1 MAKQARELTPTV
13 TAGSKYVRIS
23 AYKVRAVADLIKG
36 KHVDEARRILA
47 FTPKAAS
54 HEISKVLESAI
65 ANAEHNFQI
74 PQDELLVK
82 VASADEGVTIKR
94 FRARAQGRGYRIRKR
109 TCHINLTLERTPLDD
124 LEGPVRTRRPQKA
137 TTPKPAEEPIEEAKP
152 KRTRKKARPAEG
164 TPSASNLA
172 GQAAQVPGDE
182 SPVPPA
188 GNDDPISRTGREG
201 GSVSA
206 ERAPSAPP
214 APSSKSQTETNPT
227 TEEPEANKD
236 EAAGGSAAPLQ
247 ADSGSSTRPDQPD
260 EAAGTA
266 RLEAGSG
273 DADPDPATSAE
284 SGKDKEGEV

>member
-1 MAKQARELTPTV
+1 MAKQARELTTTV

-54 HEISKVLESAI
+54 HEISKVLESAV

-109 TCHINLTLERTPLDD
+109 TCHINLTLERKPLDE
-124 LEGPVRTRRPQKA
+124 LEPPVRTRRPQKA
-137 TTPKPAEEPIEEAKP
+137 TTTAKPTPEPAAEEKP
-152 KRTRKKARPAEG
+152 KRTRKKARPADG

-182 SPVPPA
+182 SV
-188 GNDDPISRTGREG
+188 GRPD
-201 GSVSA
+201 SA
-206 ERAPSAPP
+206 EDAPSAPP
-214 APSSKSQTETNPT
+214 SAEPQAEATEQKPTETEQEAT
-227 TEEPEANKD
+227 KVEAEP
-236 EAAGGSAAPLQ
+236 GSAAPLQ
-247 ADSGSSTRPDQPD
+247 AESGSSTRPEELHQ
-260 EAAGTA
+260 AAGTD
-266 RLEAGSG
+266 RFEAGSG
-273 DADPDPATSAE
+273 DADPDPATTEE
-284 SGKDKEGEV
+284 SGNDKEEGEV